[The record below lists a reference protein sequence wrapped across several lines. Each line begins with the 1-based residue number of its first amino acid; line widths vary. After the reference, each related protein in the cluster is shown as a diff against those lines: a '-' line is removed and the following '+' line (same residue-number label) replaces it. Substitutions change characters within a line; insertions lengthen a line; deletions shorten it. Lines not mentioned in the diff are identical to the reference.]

1 MSDAAAL
8 GPPTHEYTRSKKMFY
23 PRAMSKGNSTYK
35 YINVFNPHEW
45 QVAPFLDTSD
55 VILLTGSAGGGKSR
69 VAGEKLHGY
78 CLKYPGSVAV
88 ALRKTKQS
96 IENTVL
102 RNLREDVIG
111 KDPRVALVRNR
122 SRFEYSN
129 GSILSYAGMNDEDA
143 REHLRSYN
151 IDIAWME
158 EATQFEEADFN
169 ELNGRM
175 RGTAA
180 PWRQIILTTNPD
192 GPLHWI
198 NVKLILNGA
207 CPVYLSSAS
216 DNPNNPESYFKSLE
230 RMTGEQRKRLVEGLW
245 YQGSGAVFD
254 TWLNDYNM
262 GTGESTGNVTLD
274 ADYISGGGDVVWAID
289 DGYSGEVD
297 EKTGRFTGKS
307 HPRAILVFQKRYD
320 GQLAMFYESYAIEK
334 LASDHIR
341 EVIVECNR
349 RRWPLPEYVVRDRA
363 AASLAGS
370 LRENGIHRVKYNTM
384 NVDESTK
391 EMRSWVSE
399 DQNGFRRLIV
409 HPRCEFFAF
418 EMAQYS
424 MDLNGRIIKEH
435 DNGVDAAR
443 YLIWDEVFG
452 ISPKID
458 IVTYSMVANHGA

>member
-1 MSDAAAL
+1 MQPA
-8 GPPTHEYTRSKKMFY
+8 THKYERSKKMY
-23 PRAMSKGNSTYK
+23 HPRAMAAEGNSTYK
-35 YINVFNPHEW
+35 YINVFSPLPW
-45 QVAPFLDTSD
+45 QEAPFLDTSD

-69 VAGEKLHGY
+69 VAAEKLHGY

-96 IENTVL
+96 IENTLL
-102 RNLREDVIG
+102 RNLKEDVIG
-111 KDPRVALVRNR
+111 KDPRVALIRNR
-122 SRFEYSN
+122 NRFEYSN

-198 NVKLILNGA
+198 NVKLIIPGS
-207 CPVYLSSAS
+207 CPVYRSAAQ
-216 DNPNNPESYFKSLE
+216 DNPNNPESYVKSLD
-230 RMTGEQRKRLVEGLW
+230 RMTGEQRKRLVEGKW

-254 TWLNDYNM
+254 TWEDDYNIA
-262 GTGESTGNVTLD
+262 TGESGGNVTLD
-274 ADYISGGGDVVWAID
+274 AEYIPGGGDIVWAID

-307 HPRAILVFQKRYD
+307 HPRAILIAQKRHD
-320 GQLAMFYESYAIEK
+320 GQLAVFYESYAIER
-334 LASDHIR
+334 LATDHIR
-341 EVIVECNR
+341 EVLVECNR
-349 RRWPLPEYVVRDRA
+349 NNWPMPEYVVRDRA

-370 LRENGIHRVKYNTM
+370 LRENGIHKVKYNTM

-391 EMRSWVSE
+391 EMRQWVSP
-399 DQNGFRRLIV
+399 DQNEFRRFIV
-409 HPRCEFFAF
+409 HPRCEFFRF

-424 MDLNGRIIKEH
+424 MDLVGRIVKEH

-443 YLIWDEVFG
+443 YLVWNEVFG
-452 ISPKID
+452 VSQKID
-458 IVTYSMVANHGA
+458 IVTYSMVANNGT